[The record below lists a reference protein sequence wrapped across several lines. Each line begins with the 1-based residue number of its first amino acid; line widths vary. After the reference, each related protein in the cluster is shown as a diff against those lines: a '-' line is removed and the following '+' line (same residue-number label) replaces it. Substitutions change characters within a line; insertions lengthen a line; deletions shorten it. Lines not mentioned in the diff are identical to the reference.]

1 MSAQTRRRVGE
12 WRVTSRVRGASLV
25 EIRHLGNFDIL
36 YLGNTEARLL
46 LLTDAL
52 KYRRC
57 SLHLKVC
64 CLRVQSAVRGARD
77 CATFALLMFLSENT
91 PYTLL
96 STHQRMMCSSIIS
109 TTLTLR
115 LTPAIRSHSRLLK
128 AASILDQKRWAC
140 NGSKVRTECPSKVAS
155 TLPLSS
161 RHFWGSSA
169 VWRRAGVNT
178 LRCLIGCTAGD
189 FSAMWYL
196 QSFHADLG
204 LTTIMALSSKTDAPK
219 FDGRMLTIT
228 SGLWHH
234 HITPP

>member
-1 MSAQTRRRVGE
+1 M
-12 WRVTSRVRGASLV
+12 
-25 EIRHLGNFDIL
+25 
-36 YLGNTEARLL
+36 
-46 LLTDAL
+46 
-52 KYRRC
+52 YRQR

-64 CLRVQSAVRGARD
+64 YLQVQSAVHGARH
-77 CATFALLMFLSENT
+77 CTIFARGLRMFLSDNLT
-91 PYTLL
+91 LCSPLYT
-96 STHQRMMCSSIIS
+96 STHVFVHKFSYSM
-109 TTLTLR
+109 LTLR
-115 LTPAIRSHSRLLK
+115 STPAMRSTSRLLK

-155 TLPLSS
+155 TLSLSS
-161 RHFWGSSA
+161 HQFWRSSA

-204 LTTIMALSSKTDAPK
+204 LTTIMALSSKINAPK
-219 FDGRMLTIT
+219 YDERMLTII